1 MLILQ
6 LSELLLQ
13 NVVKMSSFVSGN
25 KVAKELTCA
34 GVGTQND
41 SESLICNIVAKIAK
55 PGDDAWM
62 TPIVEFNRILRGE
75 PVAFLHLVFIR
86 DTVNNHPEITSLAG
100 YEDSIERLNLL
111 VDLAVYRNFYIGK
124 MVNEFVKLHNKFVRT
139 EKEGDFK
146 RQKLEKDEFKPEL
159 SSYNYLIN
167 FVETEEMTRKFTSL
181 PELIKC
187 AEELG
192 IDHSG
197 YTTDAGMSVEDIW
210 KFFCNWNNEKEADYR
225 DVIKEAIEENHS
237 LNNVYCELP
246 EYTINRSF
254 MIAKDIWECFNH
266 EWNHNQATNVT
277 GTGDSVIFVVEDD
290 GSVYISMTCRV
301 NGPGNGCF
309 ALAGG
314 LRDNGESPE
323 ECSVR
328 ETEEETGINL
338 KTVVQD
344 IHKLAEH
351 LGIDMSQV
359 TLSGYELPSY
369 SLGMKW
375 DTRIKF
381 AKCGTLSHGKGYL
394 IRKSV

>member
-1 MLILQ
+1 
-6 LSELLLQ
+6 
-13 NVVKMSSFVSGN
+13 MSSFVSGIN
-25 KVAKELTCA
+25 DVEELTRT
-34 GVGTQND
+34 GVGTENEND
-41 SESLICNIVAKIAK
+41 SKSLISNIVAKIAK

-62 TPIVEFNRILRGE
+62 TPIVEFGRILRGE

-86 DTVNNHPEITSLAG
+86 DTVNNYPEITSLAG

-111 VDLAVYRNFYIGK
+111 VDLAVCRNVYIGR
-124 MVNEFVKLHNKFVRT
+124 MVNEFVRLHNKFVRT
-139 EKEGDFK
+139 EQEGDFK

-159 SSYNYLIN
+159 SSDNYLTEL
-167 FVETEEMTRKFTSL
+167 VETEEMTRKFASL
-181 PELIKC
+181 PELMKC

-210 KFFCNWNNEKEADYR
+210 KFFYNWNNEKEGDYR
-225 DVIKEAIEENHS
+225 NVVKEAIENSS
-237 LNNVYCELP
+237 LNNVYCERP

-266 EWNHNQATNVT
+266 SWNHNQVTNVT

-359 TLSGYELPSY
+359 TLSGYKLPSY
-369 SLGMKW
+369 SLGVKW